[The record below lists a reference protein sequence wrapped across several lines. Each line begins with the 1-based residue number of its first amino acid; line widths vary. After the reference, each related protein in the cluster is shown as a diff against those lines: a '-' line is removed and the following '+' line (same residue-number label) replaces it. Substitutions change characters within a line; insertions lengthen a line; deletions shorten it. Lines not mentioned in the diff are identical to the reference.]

1 MIKAYIK
8 HIEMEKHGMKTDDP
22 VYEWCR
28 DNGIVRVEVELK
40 KRMLHDKGMHKL
52 ENATDKKIQ
61 QIFEAETEIFRRVDR
76 SDEPD
81 ILDSIPSRYLV
92 TAAAWLAGE
101 DLRTIMSNG
110 TLYRH

>member
-40 KRMLHDKGMHKL
+40 KRMLHDEGMHKL
-52 ENATDKKIQ
+52 VLSFIKTY
-61 QIFEAETEIFRRVDR
+61 T
-76 SDEPD
+76 
-81 ILDSIPSRYLV
+81 YLTV
-92 TAAAWLAGE
+92 
-101 DLRTIMSNG
+101 
-110 TLYRH
+110 